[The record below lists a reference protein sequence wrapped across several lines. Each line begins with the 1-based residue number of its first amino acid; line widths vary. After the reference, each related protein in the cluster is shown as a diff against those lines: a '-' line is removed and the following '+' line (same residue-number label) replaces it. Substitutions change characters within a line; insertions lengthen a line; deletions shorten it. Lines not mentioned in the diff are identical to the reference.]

1 MKQVK
6 RLSGL
11 IALLCLACAASTASA
26 QSYPSRPITL
36 VVPATP
42 GSGPDVVART
52 MGQRLAQR
60 LGQPVVV
67 DNKPGASGNI
77 GAGIVAKAAPDGYT
91 LMATINNFVITPALY
106 KNLPYDPVKDFTT
119 ISKLAE
125 GHLALVVNPKV
136 LQVQSLKDLAAHAR
150 ANPGKLNYGSPGN
163 GSPIHLAVELL
174 KQQMQLDIAHVP
186 YKGMGGFMGD
196 LLGGQIQLS
205 MIPVHTALP
214 HAKGGR
220 LTVLAVSGENRS
232 ALAPDLPSF
241 GELGLKNLDIEL
253 YYWLAGPAG
262 LPRDIVRKLNDE
274 AVAIMALPEVR
285 ESLLKQGMVPA
296 SSTPEAI
303 GTLIRNDVARWK
315 QFVQEHKITAD

>member
-1 MKQVK
+1 MK
-6 RLSGL
+6 RLVISLSAVLMIVSASG
-11 IALLCLACAASTASA
+11 SFA
-26 QSYPSRPITL
+26 QSYPNRPVTL
-36 VVPATP
+36 IVPATP

-52 MGQRLAQR
+52 VGQRLAQR

-77 GAGIVAKAAPDGYT
+77 GAAIVAKAQPDGYT
-91 LMATINNFVITPALY
+91 LMVTINNFVMTPALY
-106 KNLPYDPVKDFTT
+106 KNLPYDPVEDFAT

-125 GHLALVVNPKV
+125 GHLALVVNPRV
-136 LQVQSLKDLAAHAR
+136 LAAQTLKELAKYAH
-150 ANPGKLNYGSPGN
+150 ANPGKLNYGSPGS

-174 KQQMQLDIAHVP
+174 KQQLQLDIAHVP
-186 YKGMGGFMGD
+186 YKGMGGFMND

-220 LTVLAVSGENRS
+220 LSVIAVSGENRS

-253 YYWLAGPAG
+253 YYWLAGPKG
-262 LPRDIVRKLNDE
+262 MPRDIVQKLNAE
-274 AVAIMALPEVR
+274 VVSIMALPEVR
-285 ESLLKQGMVPA
+285 ESLLKQGMVPS
-296 SSTPEAI
+296 SSTPDAMS
-303 GTLIRNDVARWK
+303 GLVKADVARWK
-315 QFVQEHKITAD
+315 KFIHDHKITAD